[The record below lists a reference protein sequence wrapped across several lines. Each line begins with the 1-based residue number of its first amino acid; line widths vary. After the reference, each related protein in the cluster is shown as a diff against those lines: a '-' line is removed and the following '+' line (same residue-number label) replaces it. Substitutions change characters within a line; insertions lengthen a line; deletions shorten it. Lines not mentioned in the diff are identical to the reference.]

1 MSSSVSKTGSETL
14 PSSEV
19 KRRQIRKYCNPAPVE
34 VKMGE
39 GEIEEAAAN
48 LRKLAGIVDPVKTGA
63 PSFMMVLT
71 GTPFAYR
78 RPDGVIVCPLGCL
91 RP

>member
-1 MSSSVSKTGSETL
+1 M
-14 PSSEV
+14 

-34 VKMGE
+34 VKMGG